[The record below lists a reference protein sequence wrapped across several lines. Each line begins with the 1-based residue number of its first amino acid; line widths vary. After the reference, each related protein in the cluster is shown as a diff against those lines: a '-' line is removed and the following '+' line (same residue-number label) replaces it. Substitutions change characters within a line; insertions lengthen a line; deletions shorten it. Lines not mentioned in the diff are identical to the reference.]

1 MTTSSPTAFPKKMC
15 TSDVTRTIRDK
26 DKKKPPTRAQKPAR
40 DHRFAPKQ
48 NRLAPFSHPRER
60 FPAASRHPPR
70 KKKERER
77 ETTNLLTHQCRSRQ
91 SDFARSAV
99 SRRIRPR
106 DRARDPRKRAA
117 TRGLV
122 AHTCS
127 LLRVIRFVASRAKR
141 LSLSLS
147 GGREFST
154 RRRMKL

>member
-1 MTTSSPTAFPKKMC
+1 MTTSPTAFPKKMC
-15 TSDVTRTIRDK
+15 TSDVTRTFET

-60 FPAASRHPPR
+60 FPAASSTFDTRA
-70 KKKERER
+70 KKKRE
-77 ETTNLLTHQCRSRQ
+77 TNLLTHQCRSRQ

-127 LLRVIRFVASRAKR
+127 LLRLIRFVASCAKR
-141 LSLSLS
+141 LSLS
-147 GGREFST
+147 GGRVFYSKKNEAN
-154 RRRMKL
+154 K